1 MWLILQKN
9 NNILKTDKGKPSV
22 PDDSSSDHDYAG
34 PPVAIQKTTQQTAI
48 Q

>member
-22 PDDSSSDHDYAG
+22 PDDSASDHNYAG
-34 PPVAIQKTTQQTAI
+34 PPATVKKTQKTVI